1 MYIIMITAPV
11 IMVMNKTNDQ
21 SAYLDNLICN
31 EEDNAVMR
39 RPKKVEK
46 ERAKSLFS
54 PDQAGY
60 YFTIISCVDF
70 ALIEMFYLNSTLNSG
85 IPQVLVFQLEVYY
98 QADRHF

>member
-39 RPKKVEK
+39 RSKKVDK
-46 ERAKSLFS
+46 GRAKSLFS
-54 PDQAGY
+54 PDKSGY
-60 YFTIISCVDF
+60 YLSA
-70 ALIEMFYLNSTLNSG
+70 ALILL
-85 IPQVLVFQLEVYY
+85 
-98 QADRHF
+98 